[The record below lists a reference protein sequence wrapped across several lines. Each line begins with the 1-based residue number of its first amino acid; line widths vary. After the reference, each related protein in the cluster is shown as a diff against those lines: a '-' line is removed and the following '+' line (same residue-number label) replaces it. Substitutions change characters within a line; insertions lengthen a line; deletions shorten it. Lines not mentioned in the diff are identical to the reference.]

1 MDVCKDNDI
10 EHEIRTCAF
19 NDEHHHSPKRIFVRL
34 LIKKMGHYAGLY
46 VEEIIWN
53 NSLWQEY
60 KIIKDEFVEKAKMQD
75 FAKLDYEKVA
85 NELLKERETSFYNSL
100 KDLML
105 LLEKKFPNITVDEKE
120 LIARQ
125 IIIFRKER
133 SVE

>member
-1 MDVCKDNDI
+1 
-10 EHEIRTCAF
+10 
-19 NDEHHHSPKRIFVRL
+19 
-34 LIKKMGHYAGLY
+34 MGHYVGLY

-60 KIIKDEFVEKAKMQD
+60 KIIKDEFVEKAKIQD

-85 NELLKERETSFYNSL
+85 NELLKERETSFYSSL

-133 SVE
+133 SVEYNG